1 MQIKNLSLLQAKIA
15 ELRTA
20 LFFCDSQYAL
30 PYASYLV
37 EVLKMDD
44 QGSVWFYIKKQ
55 NGQGVERGELFPVS
69 LEFYRKGVPYT
80 IDIKGMACIT
90 NDTMEDNLLIKIDI
104 DSLQY
109 KEFIDPNSVPA
120 METIGKVFKNLFYIP
135 EPMDEYVVAE

>member
-20 LFFCDSQYAL
+20 LFFCENQYAL

-44 QGSVWFYIKKQ
+44 QGSIWFYIKKQ
-55 NGQGVERGELFPVS
+55 NGHGVEYGELFRVS

-90 NDTMEDNLLIKIDI
+90 NDATEEDLLIKIDI
-104 DSLQY
+104 DRLEY

-120 METIGKVFKNLFYIP
+120 METIGKVFKSLFYIP
-135 EPMDEYVVAE
+135 EPMDEYVAEE